1 MTMPNPSILN
11 PQSSILSII
20 VAMAQNRTIGI
31 NNTLPWHIPEDLK
44 RFKALTMGHHMIMG
58 RKTFDSIGK
67 PLPGRTTVI
76 VTRNQGLK
84 IEGCIIAHTLAEA
97 IAVSA
102 EDDEIFVIGGA
113 EIFAAALP
121 LADTLYFTEIKQ
133 DVTGD
138 VFFPEFDT
146 KLWQETVR
154 EAHGQDSPKIL
165 SYHFVTYQRKK

>member
-1 MTMPNPSILN
+1 MNKPR
-11 PQSSILSII
+11 LSII
-20 VAMAQNRTIGI
+20 VAMAQNRAIGI
-31 NNTLPWHIPEDLK
+31 NNTLPWHISEDLK
-44 RFKALTMGHHMIMG
+44 RFKTLTMGHHMIMG

-67 PLPGRTTVI
+67 PLPGRITVI
-76 VTRNQGLK
+76 VTRNQDLK

-102 EDDEIFVIGGA
+102 LDDEIFVIGGA

-121 LADTLYFTEIKQ
+121 LADTLYFTEIQ
-133 DVTGD
+133 HDVDGD

-154 EAHGQDSPKIL
+154 EAHGQDTQQTL
-165 SYHFVTYQRKK
+165 SYHFVTYQRKR